1 VLLQVAGF
9 ALLAAV
15 SPTALLVMAVLL
27 ASANPR
33 ATAFM
38 YAAGAFVMTVVMA
51 VAVLLL
57 LRAVHLND
65 ARHHDPRFGLR
76 FGLGIMALLICAWL
90 QFRPK
95 RTVSPDG
102 KEAGEGG
109 RAGEGGGAGEG
120 GTEREKKPG
129 FIARMTENP
138 HPRTAFILGLILF
151 APGATFIAAV
161 QAVATA
167 DASIPQTVAALV
179 IVIVLTVI
187 TVWLPLL
194 AFLAAPEATTRV
206 LQHANGWLR
215 ANSRTLVTAA
225 LAVAGLA
232 LVTNGAVGLWG

>member
-1 VLLQVAGF
+1 MLVQAAGF

-33 ATAFM
+33 VTAFM
-38 YAAGAFVMTVVMA
+38 YAAGAVLMTVIMA
-51 VAVLLL
+51 VAVLLI

-65 ARHHDPRFGLR
+65 ARHHDPRFALR
-76 FGLGIMALLICAWL
+76 FGLGLLALLICAGL
-90 QFRPK
+90 QLRPR
-95 RTVSPDG
+95 RTVSPGD
-102 KEAGEGG
+102 EAGDK
-109 RAGEGGGAGEG
+109 AGDKK
-120 GTEREKKPG
+120 KKPG

-138 HPRTAFILGLILF
+138 HPRTAFVLGLILF

-167 DASIPQTVAALV
+167 DASLPLTVAALV
-179 IVIVLTVI
+179 IVIVLTVL

-194 AFLAAPEATTRV
+194 AYLAAPEPTTRA
-206 LQHANGWLR
+206 LRNANGWLR

-225 LAVAGLA
+225 LTVAGLA
-232 LVTNGAVGLWG
+232 LVVNGAIGLWG

>member
-1 VLLQVAGF
+1 VLLQAAGF
-9 ALLAAV
+9 GLLAAV

-33 ATAFM
+33 TTAFM
-38 YAAGAFVMTVVMA
+38 YAAGALLMTIVMA
-51 VAVLLL
+51 VAVLLV

-65 ARHHDPRFGLR
+65 AHHHGPRFGLR
-76 FGLGIMALLICAWL
+76 FGLGVLSLLICAWL
-90 QFRPK
+90 QFRPR
-95 RTVSPDG
+95 RTVSPDD
-102 KEAGEGG
+102 KD
-109 RAGEGGGAGEG
+109 GADK
-120 GTEREKKPG
+120 EKKPG

-138 HPRTAFILGLILF
+138 SPRTAFILGLILF

-167 DASIPQTVAALV
+167 DAAFPLTVAALV
-179 IVIVLTVI
+179 IVIVLTVL

-194 AFLAAPEATTRV
+194 AYLAAPAATTRA

-225 LAVAGLA
+225 LTVAGLA
-232 LVTNGAVGLWG
+232 LVINGAIGLWG